1 MDSLQLCA
9 DTLAAYGASESETL
23 ELLNYNENL
32 FTPPRPEQL
41 HQNRVEPHLATW
53 NQYVQQSHTIG
64 AYAALKPHL
73 VQLQFPI
80 YSGISETQEYRAATR
95 QGKST
100 EHMKI
105 SNGFTLLQPEKLQ
118 LYTYQTLAGEIPI
131 LVAGNRPDFIS
142 LVQALTKRNEPHP
155 IPESMGACIIQGYN
169 NWHRVREYQQEWL
182 KENQDDQLR
191 WNAEF
196 QRLVQRPELYRDRFI
211 LLSQGTY
218 SNVSATK
225 LGLDQQKW
233 LELSGKIRLEHECT
247 HYVTR
252 RWFGSMRN
260 NILDELIADYRGI
273 VSAIG
278 HYRADWFLH
287 FLGLEAFPIYRPGG
301 RLENYRGNPP
311 LSEGAFKILQRLVK
325 AAAENLEQ
333 FEQKYQ
339 INPKTKAEA
348 MSIFIGLT
356 TIRLEELASEA
367 GISLIETAVENAKQ
381 LIGQNQEITT
391 Q

>member
-1 MDSLQLCA
+1 
-9 DTLAAYGASESETL
+9 
-23 ELLNYNENL
+23 
-32 FTPPRPEQL
+32 
-41 HQNRVEPHLATW
+41 
-53 NQYVQQSHTIG
+53 
-64 AYAALKPHL
+64 
-73 VQLQFPI
+73 
-80 YSGISETQEYRAATR
+80 
-95 QGKST
+95 
-100 EHMKI
+100 
-105 SNGFTLLQPEKLQ
+105 
-118 LYTYQTLAGEIPI
+118 
-131 LVAGNRPDFIS
+131 
-142 LVQALTKRNEPHP
+142 
-155 IPESMGACIIQGYN
+155 
-169 NWHRVREYQQEWL
+169 
-182 KENQDDQLR
+182 
-191 WNAEF
+191 
-196 QRLVQRPELYRDRFI
+196 
-211 LLSQGTY
+211 
-218 SNVSATK
+218 
-225 LGLDQQKW
+225 
-233 LELSGKIRLEHECT
+233 
-247 HYVTR
+247 
-252 RWFGSMRN
+252 MRN